1 MVCISKK
8 GVLMDIAKYTITNG
22 KDFVLADH
30 KTRDKGLYKDR
41 DDALEDQRANT
52 QIIAEEQDKMYAQD
66 RWGVIIL
73 TQAMDAAGKDGLIK
87 HVLTGVNP
95 QGTQVFSFKQ
105 PSTEELDHDYLWR
118 VNKRLPERGRIG
130 VFNRSYY
137 EDVLIV
143 KVHNLLATSQL
154 PGELV
159 TEDIWDIRYRQIRDY
174 ERYLN
179 ENGYILIKFFLNVS
193 KDEQKERFLSRID
206 EKAKNWKFSTADVR
220 ERGYWDDYMA
230 AYEKA
235 IQNTATEQNPWYVL
249 PADRKWYARTL
260 ASEIIAQRMLAL
272 GNEYPQ
278 VSDEKLAELEI
289 ARQELMNE

>member
-1 MVCISKK
+1 
-8 GVLMDIAKYTITNG
+8 
-22 KDFVLADH
+22 
-30 KTRDKGLYKDR
+30 
-41 DDALEDQRANT
+41 
-52 QIIAEEQDKMYAQD
+52 MYAQD

-154 PGELV
+154 PGELI

-220 ERGYWDDYMA
+220 ERGYWDDYMD